1 MPAGGGEIPTFMSYA
16 IERKLTRHPEEF
28 GKGAIEGVAGPEAA
42 NNAATAG
49 VLVPLLTLGLPTSA
63 TTAVL
68 LSALQGYGLQPGPLL
83 FTSNPTLVWSVIAS
97 RYIGNPMLLVLNL
110 PLAGIWVRLLLIPR
124 PYLYAGITVF
134 SLIGVWGL
142 SCPVFALGIIR

>member
-1 MPAGGGEIPTFMSYA
+1 MKKQDWKRSWKPWLRGTAIGFPIGILPAGGSEVPTFLSYA
-16 IERKLTRHPEEF
+16 LERKLTRHPDEF

-68 LSALQGYGLQPGPLL
+68 LNALQGYGLQPGPLL
-83 FTSNPTLVWSVIAS
+83 FTSNTPLVWSVIA
-97 RYIGNPMLLVLNL
+97 
-110 PLAGIWVRLLLIPR
+110 
-124 PYLYAGITVF
+124 
-134 SLIGVWGL
+134 
-142 SCPVFALGIIR
+142 